1 MLSTPATAPAPAG
14 VPRSGPPPVP
24 VRVTRPETRTF
35 TTLLESLG
43 TAQANESVTV
53 TATVTGTVT
62 EIAFRD
68 GEQVR
73 AGQVLLRLASAEELA
88 DRREVLA
95 ALADQTRELE
105 RIQGLAREGLVP
117 RQQVDQQRS
126 RLEELEARLA
136 AVDARVADRVIR
148 APFSGVLGLR
158 RVSTGSL
165 VTPGS
170 TIVDLDDISLIKV
183 DFTVPERFLGVIR
196 SGMPIEARTVAFP
209 DQVYRGAVTAT
220 SSRIDVATRSLT
232 VRATVD
238 NAQQELRPGMLLTT
252 RLPLEPVERLAVPE
266 GALVAMGDQNFVY
279 VVGSDNRA
287 QRQLVR
293 TGRRQPGFVEIL
305 EGLETDHQ
313 VVSEGTLRLR
323 PGAVVRV
330 LAGDS

>member
-266 GALVAMGDQNFVY
+266 GALVALGDQNFVY
-279 VVGSDNRA
+279 VVDSENRA

>member
-266 GALVAMGDQNFVY
+266 GALVALGDQNFVY
-279 VVGSDNRA
+279 VVDSENRA

-305 EGLETDHQ
+305 EGLATDHQ